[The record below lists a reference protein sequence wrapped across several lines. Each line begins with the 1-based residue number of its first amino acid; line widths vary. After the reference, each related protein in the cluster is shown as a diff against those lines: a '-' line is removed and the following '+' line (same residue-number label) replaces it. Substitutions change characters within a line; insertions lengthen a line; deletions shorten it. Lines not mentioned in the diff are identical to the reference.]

1 MTMRRISSSMSYH
14 FKRTF
19 PIVMFGAFSAALV
32 AALLQRPVPVE
43 TVGVFAVAIVVGGVV
58 TYRYLRDVLDEVY
71 DDGDRLLVRNG
82 GVEDT
87 VQLRD
92 VVAVDSA
99 RWRTLV
105 RLTLTLSVPGKFGD
119 KIVFL
124 LRDTFLDGM
133 PYGAPA
139 QIKQLE
145 DRIAALKR
153 NSTGQQ

>member
-1 MTMRRISSSMSYH
+1 MRRISSSMSYH
-14 FKRTF
+14 FKRTI
-19 PIVMFGAFSAALV
+19 PILGFGAFSAALV
-32 AALLQRPVPVE
+32 AALSQRPMPVE
-43 TVGVFAVAIVVGGVV
+43 TVGVLAVAIVVGGVV
-58 TYRYLRDVLDEVY
+58 SYRYLRDVLDEVY
-71 DDGDRLLVRNG
+71 DDGERLLVRNG

-87 VQLRD
+87 VPLRD
-92 VVAVDSA
+92 VVAVSSA

-105 RLTLTLSVPGKFGD
+105 RLTLTLSAPGKFGD

-133 PYGAPA
+133 PYGPPA

-145 DRIAALKR
+145 DRIAALKQQ